1 MGPYAAQILGD
12 MGADIIK
19 VESGTGDTMRQNGL
33 GRHPGMGPLFLQ
45 MNRSKRSIALDLKNP
60 AGLQALLDILAGAD
74 IFLFNLRPK
83 SIQRLKLTY
92 EEVAKVNPGIIYCGM
107 RGFGEGGPYADKA
120 AYDDLIQ
127 GASGLAALAAMA
139 DEGEPRY
146 TTSSLTDRIAG
157 MTAVYSVLAALYHR
171 ERTGEGQALVVP
183 MFERSVEFV
192 LSDHLYGCIFDPPV
206 GGSGYPRQLVP
217 QRRPYKTKDGYIS
230 VMPYINKHWENFFDM
245 IGQPELMDDPRFKD
259 ITARTE
265 HIGEVYQ
272 ILADALEEKTTG
284 EWLPLLDE
292 ADIPVMPM
300 HTMETVLED
309 PHLKATGFFKMV
321 DHPTE
326 GRLRTMA
333 VPVSW
338 SKTPPKPER
347 QAPRL
352 GEHSAEIL
360 REAGYDDDRIRALA
374 VDGVIIAPDGD
385 AGG

>member
-60 AGLQALLDILAGAD
+60 AGLQALLDILVGAD

>member
-92 EEVAKVNPGIIYCGM
+92 EEVAKANPGIIYCGM

>member
-92 EEVAKVNPGIIYCGM
+92 EEVAKANPGIIYCGM

-127 GASGLAALAAMA
+127 GASGLAALAAIA